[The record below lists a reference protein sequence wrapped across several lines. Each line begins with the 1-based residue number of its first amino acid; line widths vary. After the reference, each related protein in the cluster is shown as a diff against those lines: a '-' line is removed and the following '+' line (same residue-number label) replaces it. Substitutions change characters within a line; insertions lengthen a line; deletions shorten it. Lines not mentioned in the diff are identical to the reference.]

1 VKRNLAQL
9 VALMLGVLF
18 LALLHELTADEF
30 ECPLGEP
37 FAASL
42 GDGVTLQACNWEKSP
57 GDIVRTGPLQLVKN
71 GILILRL
78 TNDHEGRLHGEYTVW
93 DDAGNVTTSGQYR
106 EGLKEGE
113 WRITDEQGNTRVIV
127 YNANIIETPEN

>member
-1 VKRNLAQL
+1 VKRKLARL
-9 VALMLGVLF
+9 VTLILGVLL
-18 LALLHELTADEF
+18 LALLHELPADVF

-37 FAASL
+37 FAANL

-71 GILILRL
+71 GILILQL

-93 DDAGNVTTSGQYR
+93 DDEGNITTIGQYR

-127 YNANIIETPEN
+127 YSAGITVTAEN